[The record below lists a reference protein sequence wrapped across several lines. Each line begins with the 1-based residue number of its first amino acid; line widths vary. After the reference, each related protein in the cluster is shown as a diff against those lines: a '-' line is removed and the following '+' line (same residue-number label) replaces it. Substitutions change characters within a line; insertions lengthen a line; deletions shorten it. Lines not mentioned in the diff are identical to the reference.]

1 MARERPGS
9 DYDAGV
15 SASVGTAPEGVNTEL
30 PRSQDPSSGG
40 GLTQTRT
47 DIDKS
52 KDCVA
57 RLSTAGSPGKLATFR
72 TNPCSIGGPVTPP
85 GPLSTSWARCGLA
98 ICDGAR
104 LDAWPHASKTS

>member
-1 MARERPGS
+1 MARERPGF
-9 DYDAGV
+9 DYDAGA
-15 SASVGTAPEGVNTEL
+15 SASVGTAPEGVNPEL

-40 GLTQTRT
+40 GLTWTRT
-47 DIDKS
+47 DIDTS

-57 RLSTAGSPGKLATFR
+57 KALHRREPREARHLPHQSSLNGRPGHSTRAAFHFMG
-72 TNPCSIGGPVTPP
+72 
-85 GPLSTSWARCGLA
+85 RCGLA